1 MVAFGLWH
9 KASLLFLLWGFY
21 HGVLLVLHRQVQQLG
36 RRLNWNPPAIW
47 MPISWIATISL
58 ISVGWIFFR
67 ANSWSPAS
75 QMLSALASPASYAS
89 HFLSSSLYLLIAVLA
104 GGYAAVVAVS
114 GIFDRPGESPEAPQ
128 SRTVALLARWRW
140 FWIPTRWRCFS
151 FG

>member
-1 MVAFGLWH
+1 
-9 KASLLFLLWGFY
+9 
-21 HGVLLVLHRQVQQLG
+21 
-36 RRLNWNPPAIW
+36 

-67 ANSWSPAS
+67 ANSWSQAS

-140 FWIPTRWRCFS
+140 FWIPPLYALALLFVWMITLTQSGGVGQLMYRS
-151 FG
+151 F